1 MGDYLKSY
9 VNDYIQSENTRKE
22 LVELLSKLINDT
34 KFQKDVEDL
43 GLLML
48 EPHKKSL
55 QSKLNIFL
63 KYIGLY
69 VFSLFFLL
77 ILILVI
83 LLGLTSKIFTKK
95 L

>member
-9 VNDYIQSENTRKE
+9 VNDYIQSETTRLE
-22 LVELLSKLINDT
+22 LVELLSKLINDK

-48 EPHKKSL
+48 EPHKKAL

>member
-48 EPHKKSL
+48 EPHKKAL